1 MDIAGKL
8 KYVGK
13 AMMIV
18 GVGLLGL
25 KAAKVVAQKA
35 AAVAGVSIP
44 MLK

>member
-1 MDIAGKL
+1 MDVMSKV

-25 KAAKVVAQKA
+25 KAAKAVAKKA
-35 AAVAGVSIP
+35 AALAGVNVP
-44 MLK
+44 LLK